1 MQRLVS
7 GAIAARPELGLAERL
22 VGVAGTVAALV
33 RLDRGILVYDR
44 NLVHHAQLSLVAIE
58 HLIGELAPLS
68 LERRRERPTMETGRA
83 DVVIAGATV
92 LAESMVTLGFEV
104 LTASESD
111 LLDGVVAGLLAT

>member
-1 MQRLVS
+1 
-7 GAIAARPELGLAERL
+7 
-22 VGVAGTVAALV
+22 
-33 RLDRGILVYDR
+33 
-44 NLVHHAQLSLVAIE
+44 
-58 HLIGELAPLS
+58 
-68 LERRRERPTMETGRA
+68 METGRA